1 MDYVK
6 KKRFDVIRIKSL
18 ISVHYFE
25 YYKDFKFAGEYHDF
39 WEFLYVDKGEVNVQA
54 DFVWHSL
61 KQGEIIFHKPNEF
74 HNVQANGVTAPNLVV
89 VGFDSSSKA
98 MSWFSNKIF
107 KVSSTTRKF
116 IADIVF
122 EAKQAFSSSQN
133 DPYLKYLTRRKR
145 AIFGSEQ
152 MVYLNLEQLLI
163 SLRREQPPVSA
174 KLPGIMKQSAETNLF
189 EKILHFFETNLDS
202 QITLTDLCKIFPVGQ
217 STIKK
222 LFYEK
227 AQCGVIEYHRKL
239 RINEAKRLIREKNM
253 NFTVISEELDFSS
266 LHYFSR
272 CFKKITG
279 MSPSEYAR
287 SLKSITEI

>member
-1 MDYVK
+1 
-6 KKRFDVIRIKSL
+6 
-18 ISVHYFE
+18 
-25 YYKDFKFAGEYHDF
+25 
-39 WEFLYVDKGEVNVQA
+39 
-54 DFVWHSL
+54 
-61 KQGEIIFHKPNEF
+61 
-74 HNVQANGVTAPNLVV
+74 
-89 VGFDSSSKA
+89 
-98 MSWFSNKIF
+98 
-107 KVSSTTRKF
+107 
-116 IADIVF
+116 
-122 EAKQAFSSSQN
+122 
-133 DPYLKYLTRRKR
+133 
-145 AIFGSEQ
+145 
-152 MVYLNLEQLLI
+152 
-163 SLRREQPPVSA
+163 
-174 KLPGIMKQSAETNLF
+174 MKQSAETNLF

-287 SLKSITEI
+287 SVKSITEI